1 MSKLIRNGQA
11 IAEVIN
17 DDPALANEVALNLS
31 DEALKTIVE
40 KRGGVHLADNEH
52 VSFNTALNQL
62 LDQ

>member
-1 MSKLIRNGQA
+1 MSNLLRNGLA

-31 DEALKTIVE
+31 DEALKIIVE

-52 VSFNTALNQL
+52 ISFKVALNQL
-62 LDQ
+62 LNQ